1 MPRVGESDVKTGRFV
16 LGVAL
21 LCVGCELF
29 LRSAGLANL
38 STWDAELLSIAD
50 LRLTTGFV
58 LAGFGFGLVL
68 VYVDPQSMLAWMLVA
83 AAAGAFV
90 LGVILHLEARL
101 WRMPPAGLRCS
112 IALLAV
118 GLGIFLSSVRLS
130 PID

>member
-1 MPRVGESDVKTGRFV
+1 MPRDGESDVKTGRFV

-21 LCVGCELF
+21 VCVGGELF

-68 VYVDPQSMLAWMLVA
+68 VYVDPQSLLAWMLVA
-83 AAAGAFV
+83 ATAGAFV
-90 LGVILHLEARL
+90 LGVALHLEARL
-101 WRMPPAGLRCS
+101 WRMPPAELGSS
-112 IALLAV
+112 IALLVAGV
-118 GLGIFLSSVRLS
+118 GIFLGSVRLS
-130 PID
+130 PVD